1 MRRAPHYTQEQIA
14 SMVAAEARE
23 DRRAAFWQMIPPP
36 ARMVAMMAARLP
48 RERASDPLHTFTLA
62 ERALIDSAI
71 TMLAS
76 HLGVVQHCM
85 RDEQPAAPA
94 KALH

>member
-1 MRRAPHYTQEQIA
+1 MRRAPHHTPDQLA
-14 SMVAAEARE
+14 TMVAAAERE
-23 DRRAAFWQMIPPP
+23 NRRAAFWEMIPPP
-36 ARMVAMMAARLP
+36 ARIVAMLAARLP
-48 RERASDPLHTFTLA
+48 RERASDPLHTFTQA
-62 ERALIDSAI
+62 ERALIDAAI

-85 RDEQPAAPA
+85 RDERPAAPA